1 LLLGTFPSAP
11 AQVIETTLLSLEE
24 FASRT
29 QSAVQL
35 RRRAGHHKDVVAS
48 MQSVYWFHKLQRQS
62 GLSLT
67 TLQRRVEAHRR
78 RGVAQTNGKWAH
90 YPRGSHSPNRLLLDS
105 ADDLFPGSI
114 QAFDHALW
122 SVLRLTE
129 SALEQAPGWCVQ
141 LPKPMR
147 EAVLDCLAT
156 TRLNPRSRFR
166 IESVLDLNSLACLTL
181 LFRIDVE
188 QGRPGAAK
196 TWIVPI
202 ARALLACGSDLIEY
216 GVAEPLGNYYE
227 KVIFRLAEFESGHSY
242 SWCGVTFVESTVLL
256 ACLLEM
262 IKRGRKTNQPD
273 DELLVSVLGGDF
285 GLDAIAGLLP
295 IKVSSVGDLRAD
307 QPLIEQLDKPDFW
320 VFAKLWALHCLRN
333 PKAAQGKYFPTEGVY
348 RGQGE
353 WAWLRTMCTGD
364 GALSFEYL
372 IH

>member
-1 LLLGTFPSAP
+1 
-11 AQVIETTLLSLEE
+11 
-24 FASRT
+24 
-29 QSAVQL
+29 
-35 RRRAGHHKDVVAS
+35 
-48 MQSVYWFHKLQRQS
+48 MQTVYWFQKLKRQS

-67 TLQRRVEAHRR
+67 TLQRQVEAHRR
-78 RGVAQTNGKWAH
+78 GTAAQHNGKWAH
-90 YPRGSHSPNRLLLDS
+90 YPRGSHSPNRLLLES
-105 ADDLFPGSI
+105 ADALFPGSI
-114 QAFDHALW
+114 QAFDHVLW

-129 SALEQAPGWCVQ
+129 RAPELAPGWCVQ
-141 LPKPMR
+141 LPKSMR
-147 EAVLDCLAT
+147 EAVLGYLAT
-156 TRLNPRSRFR
+156 ARLEARSRTR
-166 IESVLDLNSLACLTL
+166 IERALDLNSLVCLTL

-188 QGRPGAAK
+188 QGRPSAAS

-202 ARALLACGSDLIEY
+202 AKALLACGSDLIEY

-242 SWCGVTFVESTVLL
+242 SWCGVAFVESTVLL

-262 IKRGRKTNQPD
+262 IKRGRKTNEPD
-273 DELLVSVLGGDF
+273 GELLVSVLGGDF
-285 GLDAIAGLLP
+285 GLHAVVGLLP

-307 QPLIEQLDKPDFW
+307 RPLIEQLDKSGFW

-364 GALSFEYL
+364 GALSFQYL